1 MPDIVPGVDFRG
13 GLTVRGAELQGKGS
27 EGEPAILEFRRQDTV
42 QVRCESQLFI
52 LKARQFSGIGVRS
65 VIRLGEDSI
74 VHPELTLR
82 FNLASQN
89 LALIRTEEGL
99 GPQPFKDSY
108 HSLVL
113 DCDVLA
119 WKMNENRIRLEG
131 PPGASRSRAILFS
144 EDFFDEDV
152 YRDMQGIDP
161 VHPLVRVYQHVRDTQ
176 DSTFTSRELAASLR
190 LSEEKTR
197 MLMIRLAHLGYLDMD
212 LRERVATATGKLF
225 DDLGNAAGRRDHDVL
240 YFLSETVGGQNGEIN
255 LLNRLL
261 KLDGVSRVDVSRDR
275 GVIIE
280 PRNGRVVVAEDR
292 DRVGRWSKEPE
303 FDGSDYVLITRAF
316 PSSWCSRACNSRSTM
331 KKSWMFAGPR
341 SGAQPAGEHSGGPGG
356 RGDQSAGWSATGI
369 RNTRCPGRSS
379 PAGLLDTPDEQG
391 LGARPVPPWW
401 SPTLDS
407 LDALGARNWCSMA
420 TLESATCPPL
430 TESLRVM
437 DDLHLGFQTAT
448 PVGGYQVYGGAGVF
462 DQNLTLDGGGL
473 QGGGTLDFLTAHA
486 ESDRFVLLPDSTK
499 GVAQTFTNRE
509 SAGPPP
515 VPEVQGEGVNVLFE
529 PRKNRMAA
537 ASNDVPIRFFEG
549 ERTRWA
555 ACPGRVRDD
564 RIGPNAVQRSGIG
577 FRSV

>member
-1 MPDIVPGVDFRG
+1 M
-13 GLTVRGAELQGKGS
+13 
-27 EGEPAILEFRRQDTV
+27 
-42 QVRCESQLFI
+42 
-52 LKARQFSGIGVRS
+52 RS

-190 LSEEKTR
+190 LSEKR
-197 MLMIRLAHLGYLDMD
+197 PDVDDPLGPPWIP
-212 LRERVATATGKLF
+212 RHGPSERVATATGKL
-225 DDLGNAAGRRDHDVL
+225 LMTGNAAGRRDHDVL

-292 DRVGRWSKEPE
+292 DFEFAGGVRAGNLE
-303 FDGSDYVLITRAF
+303 FDGSDYVFDYESFSIELNAVESCKLKVNDEEELDARGRAKRKQVRNKLE
-316 PSSWCSRACNSRSTM
+316 SIQGCSGGTCRST
-331 KKSWMFAGPR
+331 
-341 SGAQPAGEHSGGPGG
+341 G
-356 RGDQSAGWSATGI
+356 RDGSATGI
-369 RNTRCPGRSS
+369 RNTRCSGRSS
-379 PAGLLDTPDEQG
+379 PAMSTGTTPGLSKGPMSATGSG
-391 LGARPVPPWW
+391 LWW
-401 SPTLDS
+401 SPLRWIAS
-407 LDALGARNWCSMA
+407 MHWGARNWCSMA
-420 TLESATCPPL
+420 RWSQATCSP
-430 TESLRVM
+430 
-437 DDLHLGFQTAT
+437 H
-448 PVGGYQVYGGAGVF
+448 
-462 DQNLTLDGGGL
+462 
-473 QGGGTLDFLTAHA
+473 
-486 ESDRFVLLPDSTK
+486 
-499 GVAQTFTNRE
+499 
-509 SAGPPP
+509 
-515 VPEVQGEGVNVLFE
+515 
-529 PRKNRMAA
+529 
-537 ASNDVPIRFFEG
+537 
-549 ERTRWA
+549 
-555 ACPGRVRDD
+555 
-564 RIGPNAVQRSGIG
+564 
-577 FRSV
+577 